1 MTKRKEGI
9 QQQRPSADRPHLA
22 PGYGINPLDT
32 AGMMVWDEVRDRLA
46 KERNYW
52 VATTHPDGRP
62 HVMPVWG
69 LWLDE
74 TFYFATDTASRK
86 GRNLVANPNLVV
98 HLESGDDVVIIEGS
112 AEEVMEPPLLQHFAE
127 DYQMKYQIRPD
138 VNSATAKVYSLRPKV
153 AFAWQEK
160 DFPTTATRW
169 SFDYD

>member
-1 MTKRKEGI
+1 M
-9 QQQRPSADRPHLA
+9 A

-46 KERNYW
+46 KGRNYW
-52 VATTHPDGRP
+52 VATTYPDGRP

-86 GRNLVANPNLVV
+86 GRNLAANPNVVV
-98 HLESGDDVVIIEGS
+98 HLESGDNVVILEGRV
-112 AEEVMEPPLLQHFAE
+112 EEVMESALLVRFSDAYE
-127 DYQMKYQIRPD
+127 VKYQFRPD
-138 VNSATAKVYSLRPKV
+138 VNNAASKVYRLRPKV

-169 SFDYD
+169 SFDCD